1 MLDQFLF
8 GNKQIPE
15 MYFGN
20 IPVAQIYFGNT
31 LVWEKAGYVPYDNTC
46 TVTVT
51 LSQDKTA
58 WIVTVIKDGEDVTSS
73 LSQINTWI
81 YDGTGVRV
89 RPYTV
94 NTNTID
100 LSQKPRGDYRVD
112 LAQITSK
119 AGGYFPSTGSI
130 SVPEHIYI
138 GNLLAGDMNVAI
150 ELDLTNEISNIT
162 VNSIEIYTSQT
173 TSSTAGSIK
182 IIHSSGLYVGA
193 VDGNTTDSITE
204 KYGLT
209 GVPRSVSNVGVTL
222 YAGEK
227 YYLVFNDG
235 NTSLYYPAYFQN
247 ENGNYIANFTD
258 NAQASTLHL
267 YQNVTAIKDYLPAGG
282 GQIEEV
288 DLQSI
293 LKLDT
298 NELFLWN
305 GNNLT
310 VNNQILIH
318 DDYLGK
324 KLTEKVTNPPI
335 TTSDADIWSYAN
347 QQIFVRH
354 GYGSVVDRIW
364 KKTKAT
370 TYDGTFTITSG
381 SGDVSCAQVLL
392 ALKNGTSSYS
402 KILTQTS
409 AQYDLWYDYI
419 GSNISLKSGYK
430 VGLTD
435 LTPLTTVPQNPDD
448 KTFYYFAESI
458 ASSTVGIWHNCI
470 VLYESNSWHGINPYG
485 KDDFTPYLNI
495 NTINSVIEQ
504 ISLTTLVQEDQ
515 QVSCNS
521 SVKNATISTVRK
533 YYLKING
540 KEV

>member
-1 MLDQFLF
+1 MFDKFIF

-15 MYFGN
+15 MYFGD
-20 IPVAQIYFGNT
+20 IPVVQIYFGNT
-31 LVWEKAGYVPYDNTC
+31 LVWEKFARQLV
-46 TVTVT
+46 
-51 LSQDKTA
+51 
-58 WIVTVIKDGEDVTSS
+58 
-73 LSQINTWI
+73 
-81 YDGTGVRV
+81 
-89 RPYTV
+89 
-94 NTNTID
+94 
-100 LSQKPRGDYRVD
+100 
-112 LAQITSK
+112 
-119 AGGYFPSTGSI
+119 
-130 SVPEHIYI
+130 
-138 GNLLAGDMNVAI
+138 AGDINVAI
-150 ELDLTNEISNIT
+150 ELDLTNETSNIT
-162 VNSIEIYTSQT
+162 VNSIEIFTSQT
-173 TSSTAGSIK
+173 TSSTVGRIK

-193 VDGNTTDSITE
+193 VDGNTTDSSTE

-247 ENGNYIANFTD
+247 ENGNYIANFAD
-258 NAQASTLHL
+258 NAQANTLHP

-282 GQIEEV
+282 GAIQEV

-305 GNNLT
+305 GNNLAVNST
-310 VNNQILIH
+310 VIIH
-318 DDYLGK
+318 DDDRLGK
-324 KLTEKVTNPPI
+324 KLTAKVTNPPI
-335 TTSDADIWSYAN
+335 TTSDSDIWSYDD

-364 KKTKAT
+364 KKTKET
-370 TYDGTFTITSG
+370 NYDGTFVITSG

-409 AQYDLWYDYI
+409 ADYDMWYNYI
-419 GSNISLKSGYK
+419 GSNISIKSGYK

-448 KTFYYFAESI
+448 KTFYYFASSI
-458 ASSTVGIWHNCI
+458 ASTTVGIYHDCL
-470 VLYESNSWHGINPYG
+470 VLYENNSWHGIIPYG

-495 NTINSVIEQ
+495 DTIDSVIEQ

-521 SVKNATISTVRK
+521 SVKNATISTNRK